1 MIDLGDVCMERVGL
15 LAGAGKLPVEC
26 ARAAKALG
34 FEVYAVALLPETDAE
49 LADFAVEYKEI
60 SVAHL
65 DAILNYLKEKEIK
78 KVTMIGKVTKEL
90 LFSGKVQPDA
100 RMMQLIMSLPDRSDD
115 TIMMMFV
122 RELAKAGMEAFDQT
136 MLIRK
141 LMPHRGT
148 LTKREPTQ
156 AQRQDMEFGFRMAK
170 ELGRLDVGQT
180 VVVKNLAVMAL
191 EAIEGTDACIRRG
204 GELANGG
211 AVVAKVAKPQQD
223 NRFDVPTV
231 GLKTIEMMVSVK
243 ASALAIEADKTLLVE
258 REKVLAL
265 AEANDIAIVAM

>member
-1 MIDLGDVCMERVGL
+1 MERIGL
-15 LAGAGKLPVEC
+15 LAGVGRLPVEC
-26 ARAAKALG
+26 ARAAKLLG
-34 FEVYAVALLPETDAE
+34 FEVYAVALLPDTDPE
-49 LADFAVEYKEI
+49 LADSVKECREI
-60 SVAHL
+60 SIAHL

-90 LFSGKVQPDA
+90 LFNGKVQPDA
-100 RMMQLIMSLPDRSDD
+100 RMLQLIMSLPDRSDD

-136 MLIRK
+136 VLIRK

-148 LTKREPTQ
+148 ITRREPTESEK
-156 AQRQDMEFGFRMAK
+156 QDMEFGFRMAK

-231 GLKTIEMMVSVK
+231 GLKTIEVMAAVK
-243 ASALAIEADKTLLVE
+243 ASALAVEADKTLLVE

-265 AEANDIAIVAM
+265 AEANDITIVAM

>member
-1 MIDLGDVCMERVGL
+1 MERFGL

-65 DAILNYLKEKEIK
+65 EAILNYLKEKEIK

-148 LTKREPTQ
+148 LTKCEPTQ

>member
-1 MIDLGDVCMERVGL
+1 MERIGL
-15 LAGAGKLPVEC
+15 LAGIGRLPVEC
-26 ARAAKALG
+26 ARAAKTLG
-34 FEVYAVALLPETDAE
+34 YEVYVVALLPETDPEA
-49 LADFAVEYKEI
+49 ADYAMEYKEI

-65 DAILNYLKEKEIK
+65 DGILNYLKEKEIK
-78 KVTMIGKVTKEL
+78 KVTLIGKVTKEL
-90 LFSGKVQPDA
+90 LFNAKITPDA

-136 MLIRK
+136 LLIRK
-141 LMPHRGT
+141 LMPHRGVI
-148 LTKREPTQ
+148 TKREPTE
-156 AQRQDMEFGFRMAK
+156 REKKDMEFGFRMAK
-170 ELGRLDVGQT
+170 EIGGLDVGQT
-180 VVVKNLAVMAL
+180 VVVKDLAVMAL
-191 EAIEGTDACIRRG
+191 EAIEGTDACIQRG
-204 GELANGG
+204 GNLANGG

-231 GLKTIEMMVSVK
+231 GLKTIETMVSVK

-265 AEANDIAIVAM
+265 AEANDITIVAM